1 MQIGIIGLPN
11 SSKTTIFNALTRG
24 HVETTPVPAS
34 TAEVHTAMVDVPDP
48 RVGVLSGMFHPR
60 KTTYAQVQYNDIAGL
75 APGVGKNGGIPGALL
90 NTLNQNDALL
100 HVVRAFEDDTVP
112 HPEGSVDPARD
123 LVALDTELLLSDL
136 LIVEGR
142 LERMQ
147 KDLQSPQPARREA
160 AAREQALLLRLKEAL
175 EAGTPLRDLDLD
187 ADEEKSLRG
196 FAFLTLKPVLVAL
209 NIGDDGESVA
219 ASLRYDHKRTRV
231 LELRGRLEM
240 EIAQMEG
247 EEAQTFLAEYG
258 ISEPTLNRLIRSSY
272 ELLGLQSFFT
282 VGEDEVR
289 AWTVRRG
296 ATAVEAAGAIHSDL
310 ARGFIRAEVVAYD
323 DLIAAG
329 SLAAAKEH
337 GALRLQGKDYVVR
350 DGDILN
356 IRFNV

>member
-48 RVGVLSGMFHPR
+48 RVGVLSEMFRPR
-60 KTTYAQVQYNDIAGL
+60 RTTYAQVQYNDIAGL
-75 APGVGKNGGIPGALL
+75 APGVGKNGGIPGVLL
-90 NTLNQNDALL
+90 NALNQNDALL

-123 LVALDTELLLSDL
+123 LAALDTELLLSDL
-136 LIVEGR
+136 LIVETR
-142 LERMQ
+142 LERLQ

-175 EAGTPLRDLDLD
+175 EAGLPLRDLELTPE
-187 ADEEKSLRG
+187 EEKSLRG

-209 NIGDDGESVA
+209 NIGDHGESVA
-219 ASLRYDHKRTRV
+219 GSLGYDHKRTQV

-240 EIAQMEG
+240 EIAQMQG
-247 EEAQTFLAEYG
+247 EEAEAFLAEYG

-289 AWTVRRG
+289 AWTVRQG

-310 ARGFIRAEVVAYD
+310 ARGFIRAEVVSYD

-329 SLAAAKEH
+329 SLAAAKER